1 MAYSYEVS
9 VSAAHRELFE
19 QTFLRHVE
27 ALDFAHMHVSGLM
40 GGATSHEFRRVDDL
54 ISLTILAEGQ
64 HRFRLVVQSETVPV
78 EPLIV
83 EVLIEDV
90 AESLKPF
97 LGALQGASRERV
109 LRSLIERLR
118 EKLEAG
124 PVQEE

>member
-83 EVLIEDV
+83 GVLVEEE
-90 AESLKPF
+90 AASLELY
-97 LGALQGASRERV
+97 LGALQEEHKGRV
-109 LRSLIERLR
+109 LRSLIN
-118 EKLEAG
+118 KLSQDS
-124 PVQEE
+124 P